1 MSNQLRD
8 ANANVSF
15 TEVAKY
21 YFTCI
26 KIPIN
31 GDMEEQ
37 NTIIPQA
44 TDTEAQYR
52 AAHCEWE

>member
-15 TEVAKY
+15 TEAVKY

-44 TDTEAQYR
+44 QYR